1 MPYKIYTN
9 IIFDSH
15 DQNKDMKYIWLNH
28 RKSKRLLDKR
38 EKITRILSN
47 NFSMPNKSNAM
58 QS

>member
-1 MPYKIYTN
+1 MILVPYKIYTN

-47 NFSMPNKSNAM
+47 NFLYT
-58 QS
+58 